1 MKSKSILRVILVA
14 VIVAVLTVSIL
25 KMLDFDN
32 SVTIAGGVAGAV
44 AGSIIGK
51 NIKSV

>member
-1 MKSKSILRVILVA
+1 MLVA
-14 VIVAVLTVSIL
+14 IIVAVVIVSIL

-44 AGSIIGK
+44 VGSILGK
-51 NIKSV
+51 NLKSD